1 MAVNKEFVYKAQGG
15 KDAVLYAG
23 LLAMAHE
30 AGLTGITTQI
40 VQLPSAENGHTCIC
54 TAEVTMCRN
63 NDYMKFTGIGDADL
77 SNVKRGLPI
86 IRMAETRAKAR
97 ALRDAVNVGEAAF
110 EEYGPDTEI
119 APTSHQATR
128 RVEKQATTANPP
140 DSPQLAVL
148 NLWKEFQLPTGV
160 DGLAIL
166 KDQLLI
172 ETNEGFGAT
181 FKNLTPEQC
190 QIVREFVEHGALP
203 LSGKPT
209 LTVQGEPV
217 HPKPEPAITHAEA
230 GSDVADEIIADM
242 DKRHGYPLR
251 LAEWET
257 NNQKVVVAGDLQER
271 RKYLLS
277 CYMGGQY
284 FTSTDMD
291 GPTLRIAR
299 IIGAPFPTASVAF
312 DVMSDEELNKMQL
325 WMEDS
330 ARNTIKARDSQRDH
344 LIWACNGERDT
355 ALKLLNDMTGKSWDN
370 LDGAFAAMNMDDL
383 HKMQSYLLGFQHIKE
398 TAK

>member
-1 MAVNKEFVYKAQGG
+1 MAVNKEFIYKAQGG

-277 CYMGGQY
+277 CYMGGSY

-299 IIGAPFPTASVAF
+299 IIGASFPTASAAF
-312 DVMSDEELNKMQL
+312 DVMSEENLDKMVA
-325 WMEDS
+325 WMEEQ
-330 ARNTIKARDSQRDH
+330 SQRNKTVRESQRAHLLHVCQGDH
-344 LIWACNGERDT
+344 DE
-355 ALKLLNDMTGKSWDN
+355 ALRLMEQLLCGKWGTMDY
-370 LDGAFAAMNMDDL
+370 AFSVLTMDEL